1 MEEIEQAFIPP
12 DITADMT
19 DDWDFELDEDWDNF
33 LKEFTQPLTQEPF
46 IEDDP
51 EADPEYNILEDEET
65 DLCMYCYKIILY
77 ILFSYF
83 LSCYVIDL

>member
-19 DDWDFELDEDWDNF
+19 DDWDCELDEDWDNF
-33 LKEFTQPLTQEPF
+33 LKEFTQPLTQEPAV
-46 IEDDP
+46 EDDP

-65 DLCMYCYKIILY
+65 DLCMYCCKIILY

-83 LSCYVIDL
+83 FIVYEIY